1 MRADSGKFSSGRR
14 GQGVQVIIG
23 PEEVVLYS
31 NEVGLIAEA
40 LIRSCR
46 PKIQLISFMSRMIC
60 QPGCR
65 ETNDFRYLMKDWW
78 DFPKNWTEPHNE
90 VLQK

>member
-1 MRADSGKFSSGRR
+1 M
-14 GQGVQVIIG
+14 QVIIG
-23 PEEVVLYS
+23 PEEEVVVSRCTVMKSASSQKL
-31 NEVGLIAEA
+31 LM
-40 LIRSCR
+40 RSCR

-78 DFPKNWTEPHNE
+78 DFPKNWTEPHIE
-90 VLQK
+90 ALHK